1 MDFIGQIN
9 GMNLNPISNYNNFL
23 NQTHALD
30 VDIDN
35 TDFENVL
42 NQQTQ
47 TMQTPSIHGGVQL
60 NKMSDVAVQNT
71 IQPMSNDISTG
82 DVLGSFSKSISS
94 GLNSVNNN
102 VIAADRAQ
110 EAFAAGENVSVHDVM
125 IAAEKSALSMQMA
138 MQLRNKMMTAYT
150 ELNNIR
156 V

>member
-1 MDFIGQIN
+1 MDFIN
-9 GMNLNPISNYNNFL
+9 GISGNLTPISNYNSFL

-47 TMQTPSIHGGVQL
+47 AMQTPSIHGGVQL
-60 NKMSDVAVQNT
+60 NKMSDVVVQNT
-71 IQPMSNDISTG
+71 IQPMSNDLNTG
-82 DVLGSFSKSISS
+82 DVLGSFSKSINS
-94 GLNSVNNN
+94 GLQSVNNN
-102 VIAADRAQ
+102 IVAADRAQ

-125 IAAEKSALSMQMA
+125 IASEKSALSLQMA